1 MDFPDELSLL
11 SLFECE
17 PELLDNVVPFYYNT
31 ATYKFGNMCNEK
43 FIINISPS
51 YSDIKIQVYTFD
63 NILISSLDFE
73 RVSSV
78 IILSDKRN
86 ESYILIKTECA
97 SIEIHFKQ
105 RFTIILKYFGSH

>member
-1 MDFPDELSLL
+1 MDFPDEMSLL

-17 PELLDNVVPFYYNT
+17 PELLDNFVPFYYNT
-31 ATYKFGNMCNEK
+31 ATYRFSNICNEK

-78 IILSDKRN
+78 ITLSDKRN
-86 ESYILIKTECA
+86 ESSILIKTECA
-97 SIEIHFKQ
+97 SIEIHFKP
-105 RFTIILKYFGSH
+105 RFTIILKYLGNH

>member
-31 ATYKFGNMCNEK
+31 ATYKFCNMCNEK
-43 FIINISPS
+43 LIINISPS
-51 YSDIKIQVYTFD
+51 YYDIKIQVYTFD

-78 IILSDKRN
+78 ITLSDKRN
-86 ESYILIKTECA
+86 ESSILIKIECA
-97 SIEIHFKQ
+97 SIEIHLKP
-105 RFTIILKYFGSH
+105 RFTIILKYLGNH

>member
-1 MDFPDELSLL
+1 MDFPDEMSLL

-17 PELLDNVVPFYYNT
+17 PELLDNVVLFYYNT
-31 ATYKFGNMCNEK
+31 ATYKFCNEK

-51 YSDIKIQVYTFD
+51 YSDINIHVFTFD

-86 ESYILIKTECA
+86 ESSILIKTECTL
-97 SIEIHFKQ
+97 IEIHFKP
-105 RFTIILKYFGSH
+105 RFTIILKYLGIIN